1 MSDSDGHGNWA
12 AEGAGNAYVA
22 RKWEQLTLG
31 WEELD
36 DLKWEELE
44 DGGTAWQAEA
54 SEVE

>member
-44 DGGTAWQAEA
+44 DEGTAWQAEA